1 VLQSRG
7 LYNMDYLNNNS
18 VYSGTKLAKLP
29 ERTRVKLKTSG
40 PITIFGTDEN
50 GTRLGIIAAGVIG
63 NYLFIQKGYDYVEI
77 QADKKTNWQIE
88 YATPDLYQE
97 HLDPEPIAIPLGK
110 QELSTDQKIKELV
123 RIEMSKLSEE
133 AGNETFDEANDFDID
148 DDEDMLSGFEVREM
162 QQEVPFQEYVEKNKK
177 EKNTEKNPS
186 PPPTGDPESED

>member
-1 VLQSRG
+1 
-7 LYNMDYLNNNS
+7 MDYLNNNS